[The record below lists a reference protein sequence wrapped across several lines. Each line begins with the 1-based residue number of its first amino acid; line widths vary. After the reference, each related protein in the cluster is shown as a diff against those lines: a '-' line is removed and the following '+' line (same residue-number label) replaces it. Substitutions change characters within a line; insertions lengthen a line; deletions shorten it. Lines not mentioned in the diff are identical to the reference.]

1 MKLVNFISK
10 ELNDLMNKQIVEEL
24 RSGYIYLAMA
34 AWANTQ
40 GLKGL
45 AAFMR
50 THAET
55 EEYKHAMK
63 FVDYILE
70 AGGKVE
76 YGTIEKVSTDYPDV
90 ETVLKEAI
98 AHEEHITSTIR
109 NLMDL
114 AQQLNDYNAYDMLN
128 WFVQEQIEEENLF
141 TDLYDAFKL
150 SGRNLLMWDRNIKHP
165 D

>member
-1 MKLVNFISK
+1 MVNFISQ
-10 ELNDLMNKQIVEEL
+10 EMNDLMNKQIVEEL
-24 RSGYIYLAMA
+24 RSAYIYLGMS
-34 AWANTQ
+34 AWADRE

-45 AAFMR
+45 AQFMR
-50 THAET
+50 IHAET

-76 YGTIEKVSTDYPDV
+76 YGSIDKISTDWEDV
-90 ETVLKEAI
+90 ETVLKEAV
-98 AHEEHITSTIR
+98 AHEEHITERIK

-114 AQQLNDYNAYDMLN
+114 AQQKNEVYAFELLN
-128 WFVQEQIEEENLF
+128 WFLEEQMEEENLF